1 MRAVG
6 IAETALQKRPRPPY
20 FDKPPEQS
28 AGCRLVRTP
37 KISAGIFSHL
47 SALSPFAL
55 SGCGHRGGT
64 GGGRIL
70 FHPDKRVGSRKIRPA
85 VSNNALLW
93 PGLVLCKRRSFF
105 ARHPHLFGR
114 MANGGCRTIKM
125 FGDFMQTGIRMPPD
139 ISSRF
144 LPIRF
149 GGI

>member
-20 FDKPPEQS
+20 FDKPSEQS

-114 MANGGCRTIKM
+114 MAYNQNVWR
-125 FGDFMQTGIRMPPD
+125 FHADRHPD
-139 ISSRF
+139 AARHIEPVF
-144 LPIRF
+144 AYPIWRHL
-149 GGI
+149 GR